1 MGLNVYFAKINL
13 DSFIILMIYRT
24 LIIEKIKNQK
34 KSVLLNLLIIIDGK
48 VKKKEKSV
56 NNQFF

>member
-34 KSVLLNLLIIIDGK
+34 KGVLLNLLMAK
-48 VKKKEKSV
+48 
-56 NNQFF
+56 